1 VEISVF
7 TGLPVSEINSILTK
21 HYLNRDPKI
30 ADSAGE
36 KLQKLAEQG
45 TKLPTDPFVPQSRTE
60 KSE

>member
-1 VEISVF
+1 
-7 TGLPVSEINSILTK
+7 LPVSEINSILTK